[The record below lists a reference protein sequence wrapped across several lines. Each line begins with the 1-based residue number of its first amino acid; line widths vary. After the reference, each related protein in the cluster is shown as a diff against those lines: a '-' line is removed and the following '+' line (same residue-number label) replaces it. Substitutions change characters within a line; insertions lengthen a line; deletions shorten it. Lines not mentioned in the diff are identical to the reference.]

1 MNCWEKRAF
10 VSINVGRIP
19 LTFKIN
25 CKTCFK
31 QRITIAGQ
39 IVPWVFSK
47 LVTIGKTLCST
58 ISLIL
63 GFQTYE
69 IRASF
74 LTAQRL
80 HRLYNSGEVAN
91 AKSIFVKEFR
101 DPVDCSL
108 RVYWLLDMRVI
119 SPSLSTV
126 CHFVV
131 SHRSAVFLLIGKTLC
146 STISLILGFQT
157 YEIRASFLT
166 AQRLHR
172 LYNSGEVANAKSIFV
187 KEFRDPV
194 DCSLRVYWLLDMR
207 VISPSLSTVCHFVVS
222 HRSAVFL
229 LCDLFLCLYAME

>member
-1 MNCWEKRAF
+1 MNCWAKRAS

-25 CKTCFK
+25 CKICFT

-39 IVPWVFSK
+39 LVPWVVSK

-58 ISLIL
+58 ISVIL
-63 GFQTYE
+63 EFQTYE

-74 LTAQRL
+74 LTVQRL
-80 HRLYNSGEVAN
+80 HRLFNSGEVTS

-119 SPSLSTV
+119 SPSLSAV

-131 SHRSAVFLLIGKTLC
+131 SPSSTVFL
-146 STISLILGFQT
+146 S
-157 YEIRASFLT
+157 
-166 AQRLHR
+166 
-172 LYNSGEVANAKSIFV
+172 
-187 KEFRDPV
+187 
-194 DCSLRVYWLLDMR
+194 
-207 VISPSLSTVCHFVVS
+207 
-222 HRSAVFL
+222 
-229 LCDLFLCLYAME
+229 CDLFLCLYAME